1 MMSVISLQTH
11 FKTKKMKETGATEVL
26 TCPCAAIINTRKMN
40 IELEMNGISVLT
52 LLFSNI
58 S

>member
-1 MMSVISLQTH
+1 MK
-11 FKTKKMKETGATEVL
+11 KTEAAEVL
-26 TCPCAAIINTRKMN
+26 ACPCVAIINTRKMN

-58 S
+58 SWIRQSLPSPGY